1 MTQNINLLLAS
12 KSPRRRQLL
21 GDLGLPISFIDIDVD
36 ETITENV
43 PAEERAEYLAKRKAD
58 AYGND
63 KLASGQVFVTADTVV
78 VMDSQVLGKPKS
90 RQEAQSMLHRLS
102 GKKHVV
108 YTGMCLKTA
117 TKSISFTEA
126 TSVWFKHLSD
136 SEIEYY
142 IDTYKPFDKA
152 GSYGIQEWIGMI
164 GIEKIE
170 GCFYNVMGLPVA
182 RFYEKLKQIS

>member
-1 MTQNINLLLAS
+1 MIQNTKLLLAS

-21 GDLGLPISFIDIDVD
+21 GDLGLPISFINLDVD
-36 ETITENV
+36 ETIYEEI
-43 PAEERAEYLAKRKAD
+43 PAAERAEYLAKRKAE
-58 AYGND
+58 AYSSD
-63 KLASGQVFVTADTVV
+63 KLEPNQVLVTADTLVV
-78 VMDSQVLGKPKS
+78 LDAQVLGKPKS
-90 RQEAQSMLHRLS
+90 RQMAEIMLQGLS
-102 GKKHVV
+102 GKKHMV

-117 TKSISFTEA
+117 TKTISFTEA
-126 TSVWFKHLSD
+126 TSVWFKELSD
-136 SEIEYY
+136 SEIAYY

-182 RFYEKLKQIS
+182 RFYKELKEIC

>member
-1 MTQNINLLLAS
+1 MIQNINLLLAS

-21 GDLGLPISFIDIDVD
+21 GDLGLPISFVELDVD

-43 PAEERAEYLAKRKAD
+43 PAEERAEYLAKRKAA
-58 AYGND
+58 AYESD
-63 KLASGQVFVTADTVV
+63 KLVAGQVLVTADTVV

-90 RQEAQSMLHRLS
+90 RQEALAMLHGLS

-117 TKSISFTEA
+117 TESISFTEA
-126 TSVWFKHLSD
+126 TSVWFKELSD

>member
-63 KLASGQVFVTADTVV
+63 KLASGQVLVTADTVV